1 MPTVSVSYFESF
13 TGITLTVSETSR
25 VTVMLDRAR
34 RTIDSQ
40 VALPSTLAGDDLLD
54 YEDAVSEL
62 AWLYWEG
69 EKAGIIE
76 IQALPL
82 SQLSLGTL
90 FWTKSAGSGLS
101 STPAVSKVI
110 DKWGVTKRARI
121 VLEGE
126 IAYPE

>member
-1 MPTVSVSYFESF
+1 MPSVDVAYFEQF
-13 TGITLTVSETSR
+13 TGITLTPAETSR
-25 VTVMLDRAR
+25 VEVMLDRAR

-40 VALPSTLAGDDLLD
+40 ISVPSDLSGDDLLD
-54 YEDAVSEL
+54 YNDAVSEL
-62 AWLYWEG
+62 AWLYWES
-69 EKAGIIE
+69 EKANVME

-90 FWTKSAGSGLS
+90 FWTKSAGGGTSA
-101 STPAVSKVI
+101 TPAVSKVI

-126 IAYPE
+126 LAYPD